1 MISFISRVVPVIFL
15 ISFSSVSI
23 WKIRAQNLEAMS
35 KSELRDQ
42 FVLLKHNLDSITIE
56 FGRTSEERDQLAVRY
71 NELESDFKNSEF
83 EIAKI
88 VQSTSDAKITHEQQ
102 LREKDREIEGLTR
115 AIRSLEDSLIISK
128 DKMHNEQERDVS
140 SNDFLN
146 RFFIDQS
153 PLNNSDFSLVLE
165 RVVYQSENNGESNH
179 SNYYGDGG
187 LEKGPIRGVPELLDV
202 DELQFWTVEAGLT
215 SGGKGFQDY
224 LILSSLDSFD
234 IRLPRIGVIKN
245 KLLTLQ
251 YPNGT
256 EESFILSLQKYA
268 PEVDNNWRGFLS
280 MNLTSENISVNN
292 SFTEARTGD
301 VNWTFFMIEDEC
313 YMALSAMQL
322 FRLGVCSPKSGD
334 LLYSSGG
341 ADYYQVGDF
350 YRHSSEITI
359 PWDIRSF
366 YYSRKGVHASEET
379 PLIHPED
386 LVFLFKWK

>member
-1 MISFISRVVPVIFL
+1 
-15 ISFSSVSI
+15 
-23 WKIRAQNLEAMS
+23 
-35 KSELRDQ
+35 
-42 FVLLKHNLDSITIE
+42 
-56 FGRTSEERDQLAVRY
+56 
-71 NELESDFKNSEF
+71 
-83 EIAKI
+83 
-88 VQSTSDAKITHEQQ
+88 
-102 LREKDREIEGLTR
+102 
-115 AIRSLEDSLIISK
+115 
-128 DKMHNEQERDVS
+128 
-140 SNDFLN
+140 
-146 RFFIDQS
+146 
-153 PLNNSDFSLVLE
+153 
-165 RVVYQSENNGESNH
+165 
-179 SNYYGDGG
+179 
-187 LEKGPIRGVPELLDV
+187 
-202 DELQFWTVEAGLT
+202 
-215 SGGKGFQDY
+215 
-224 LILSSLDSFD
+224 
-234 IRLPRIGVIKN
+234 
-245 KLLTLQ
+245 
-251 YPNGT
+251 
-256 EESFILSLQKYA
+256 
-268 PEVDNNWRGFLS
+268 